1 MVKNRTAQARLLGF
15 ENYIDMGY
23 CRMNRNSYTKEDI
36 ASLREQ
42 IKKTFVPFASQM
54 HERRRERL
62 GVDSLTYYDAGVY
75 FKQGDPA
82 PTGTPQQILES
93 GRKMYSEMSEETRDF
108 FNIMMDWE
116 LFDVFGRKNK
126 ATGGY
131 MTEISDYG
139 VPFIFANFN
148 GTSGD
153 VDVITHECGHAF
165 QYYVSAK
172 DPIKEHNRYLTMETA
187 EIHSMSMEFFAEPW
201 IELFF
206 GEKGNDY
213 RQMHLEDAI
222 AFVPYGTMVDEFQ
235 HIVYGNP
242 DMTPKERRDAWKQLE
257 KEYWPHL
264 DITGCGFM
272 EKGAYWQ
279 RQHHIFEMPF
289 YYIDYVLAQ
298 LCAFQFKITMDE
310 DHGAAW
316 ADYMKLCK
324 LSASRF
330 YPELLK
336 ESGLNVPFEQ
346 GCISKIVDEI
356 RKKLDL

>member
-1 MVKNRTAQARLLGF
+1 
-15 ENYIDMGY
+15 
-23 CRMNRNSYTKEDI
+23 
-36 ASLREQ
+36 
-42 IKKTFVPFASQM
+42 
-54 HERRRERL
+54 
-62 GVDSLTYYDAGVY
+62 
-75 FKQGDPA
+75 
-82 PTGTPQQILES
+82 
-93 GRKMYSEMSEETRDF
+93 
-108 FNIMMDWE
+108 
-116 LFDVFGRKNK
+116 
-126 ATGGY
+126 
-131 MTEISDYG
+131 
-139 VPFIFANFN
+139 
-148 GTSGD
+148 
-153 VDVITHECGHAF
+153 
-165 QYYVSAK
+165 
-172 DPIKEHNRYLTMETA
+172 
-187 EIHSMSMEFFAEPW
+187 
-201 IELFF
+201 
-206 GEKGNDY
+206 
-213 RQMHLEDAI
+213 MHLEDAI